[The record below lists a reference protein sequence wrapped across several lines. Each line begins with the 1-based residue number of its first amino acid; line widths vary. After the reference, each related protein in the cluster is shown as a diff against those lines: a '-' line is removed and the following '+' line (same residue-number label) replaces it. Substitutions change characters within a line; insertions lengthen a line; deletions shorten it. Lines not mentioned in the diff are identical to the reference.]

1 MGEKGREGGG
11 SLCEH
16 NTHQTFDI
24 QPFTRDSRD
33 SKTRKKKYRHI
44 IARHGDTHVAGQA
57 ILPLL

>member
-1 MGEKGREGGG
+1 MGEKEREGGG

-33 SKTRKKKYRHI
+33 AKIRKNAYK
-44 IARHGDTHVAGQA
+44 
-57 ILPLL
+57 LLKNS